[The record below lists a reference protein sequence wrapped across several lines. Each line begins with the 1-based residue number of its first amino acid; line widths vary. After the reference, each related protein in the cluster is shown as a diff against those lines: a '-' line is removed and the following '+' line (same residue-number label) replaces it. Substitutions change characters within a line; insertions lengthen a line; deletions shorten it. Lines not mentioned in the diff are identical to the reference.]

1 MLVTLSIQPR
11 QKPATRIELLDSG
24 ATLVFASEETIDGLK
39 WRHLITASKRLVAG
53 IQDRSGGHTTWCA
66 SVNEAAHA
74 AMTWEWA
81 IMDGGAIAFA
91 DILAVESNL
100 YPLNEDGTTM
110 SPLKRRVLLTT
121 ILNGMGWESA
131 VQKHVQD
138 QAGQSTF

>member
-1 MLVTLSIQPR
+1 
-11 QKPATRIELLDSG
+11 
-24 ATLVFASEETIDGLK
+24 
-39 WRHLITASKRLVAG
+39 
-53 IQDRSGGHTTWCA
+53 
-66 SVNEAAHA
+66 
-74 AMTWEWA
+74 MTWEWA